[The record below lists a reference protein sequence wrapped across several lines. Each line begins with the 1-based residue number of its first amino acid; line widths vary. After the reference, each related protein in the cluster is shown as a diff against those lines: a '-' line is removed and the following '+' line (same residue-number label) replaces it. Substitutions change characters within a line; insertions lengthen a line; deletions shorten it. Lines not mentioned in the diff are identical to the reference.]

1 MRRGVLLLLSA
12 ISVFS
17 FVMFVSTGGSKD
29 AMANTQLGDT
39 AHSSIT
45 KQAWGETVDKE
56 QVDLFTLTNKNG
68 MVAKIT
74 NYGGIVTELHTP
86 DKAGKVGNVV
96 LGFDSLKPYFKESP
110 YFGCIVGR
118 VANRIAKG
126 HFELNGTKYNLAVN
140 NGPNSLHGGLRGF
153 DKRVWKAESSE
164 STEGPSLKLTYTS
177 KDMEEGYPGN
187 LQTTVTYTLTNQ
199 NELKI
204 TYAAKTDKATPV
216 NLTNHSYF
224 NLAGPGSRDILDH
237 ELMIDA
243 DKYTPVDETMIPT
256 GDNVSVKSTPMD
268 FTKPERIGA
277 RIAEVKGGY
286 DHNYVLNSGGGK
298 LALAARLKEPSSGR
312 VMETWTT
319 EPGVQFYSGNFLDGT
334 VTGNGGTYKKHYGM
348 CLETQHFPDSVNQ
361 PKFPSIILEPGKT
374 YEQTTV
380 YKFTHD

>member
-1 MRRGVLLLLSA
+1 MKSGITLLLSA
-12 ISVFS
+12 ITVFCS
-17 FVMFVSTGGSKD
+17 AMFVSTGGNTV

-39 AHSSIT
+39 TQSGIT
-45 KQAWGETVDKE
+45 KQLWGETTDKE
-56 QVDLFTLTNKNG
+56 QVDLYTLTNKNG

-74 NYGGIVTELHTP
+74 NYGGIITELYTP
-86 DKAGKVGNVV
+86 DKSGKNGNVV
-96 LGFDSLKPYFKESP
+96 LGFDSLKPYFKDSP

-126 HFELNGTKYNLAVN
+126 HFELGGKKYNLAVN
-140 NGPNSLHGGLRGF
+140 NGPNSLHGGLLGF

-164 STEGPSLKLTYTS
+164 SPEGPSLRLTYTS
-177 KDMEEGYPGN
+177 KDMEEGYPGT
-187 LQTTVTYTLTNQ
+187 LQTTVVYTLTNL

-204 TYAAKTDKATPV
+204 VYSAKTDKATPV

-224 NLAGPGSRDILDH
+224 NLAGPGSGDILGH

-243 DKYTPVDETMIPT
+243 DKYTPVDDTMIPT
-256 GDNVSVKSTPMD
+256 GENVSVKNTPMD
-268 FTKPERIGA
+268 FTKPEKIGA
-277 RIAEVKGGY
+277 RIADVKGGY

-298 LALAARLKEPSSGR
+298 LALAARLKEPTSGR

-319 EPGVQFYSGNFLDGT
+319 QPGVQFYTGNFLDGT
-334 VTGNGGTYKKHYGM
+334 VTGIGGTYKKHYGM

-361 PKFPSIILEPGKT
+361 PKFPSIILEPGQT